1 MVPLVGILGADGFK
15 LAAHLYS
22 QITNFVSKVLL
33 KSPDSIRLL
42 QYFISRHGGAD
53 LPLTDKSVDPD
64 YIQFK
69 GGIAVAPDRLS
80 EAYFVYQKDHSKQKA
95 MDKR

>member
-1 MVPLVGILGADGFK
+1 M
-15 LAAHLYS
+15 
-22 QITNFVSKVLL
+22 L
-33 KSPDSIRLL
+33 KSSDSIRLL
-42 QYFISRHGGAD
+42 QYFISRHGGAAD
-53 LPLTDKSVDPD
+53 LPLTNKSVDPD

-80 EAYFVYQKDHSKQKA
+80 EAYFVYQKDHSKQKL